1 MQPLFDDGK
10 NHKNDD
16 LKKLEQVLI
25 FKFLMNVSLLL
36 LDFYSYNNNML
47 YISWFP
53 EMNKNITNFCKI
65 SKAIM
70 LFLAKT
76 TNTLKFWE
84 GRGIYIFFALLKDFL
99 LFKEIDQQIYL
110 G

>member
-1 MQPLFDDGK
+1 MEHWGRRGPGFSLVQTITFMTMQPLFDDGK

-47 YISWFP
+47 YIS
-53 EMNKNITNFCKI
+53 
-65 SKAIM
+65 
-70 LFLAKT
+70 
-76 TNTLKFWE
+76 
-84 GRGIYIFFALLKDFL
+84 
-99 LFKEIDQQIYL
+99 
-110 G
+110 